1 MQGIIEIKLCKREE
15 KVRRRSIAW
24 TFSFLLQ
31 YRLIEIMN
39 FNDVEWLG
47 KEMWNR

>member
-31 YRLIEIMN
+31 YKIDRDNEFQWCRMVRKGN
-39 FNDVEWLG
+39 V
-47 KEMWNR
+47 K